1 MKKFFTLGS
10 STRHQK
16 QQQKI
21 KEQGYQKQEGSVA
34 PEDQDTLST
43 SSNQSG
49 QSCGQVSGL
58 ATGGHQQPVSSHSNC
73 GQDNLRNQSAKDQ
86 RRRSLLAPTGCPLQ
100 LNIVSASIVHS
111 GPTPKA
117 EMFIVRA
124 LEKILSD
131 RDIKRSYNSQLRKSC
146 EESLRE

>member
-10 STRHQK
+10 TRHQK
-16 QQQKI
+16 QDQRQNQKR
-21 KEQGYQKQEGSVA
+21 QDQKRQDQEGLSVG

-58 ATGGHQQPVSSHSNC
+58 TGHQRAESSYSNC
-73 GQDNLRNQSAKDQ
+73 GQENQSARDEG
-86 RRRSLLAPTGCPLQ
+86 RSSVEPTGCPLQ

-131 RDIKRSYNSQLRKSC
+131 RDIRRSYNSQLRKSC
-146 EESLRE
+146 EESLGE